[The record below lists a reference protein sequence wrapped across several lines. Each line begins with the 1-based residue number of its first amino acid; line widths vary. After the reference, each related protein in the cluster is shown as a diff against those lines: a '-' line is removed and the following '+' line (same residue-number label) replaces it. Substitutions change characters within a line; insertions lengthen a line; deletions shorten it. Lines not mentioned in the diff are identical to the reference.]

1 MLLSILVTIIAISLI
16 LEISIVVL
24 LASRDVLNSLISNI
38 N

>member
-16 LEISIVVL
+16 LEILIIVL